1 MPQQKFLITL
11 KAADKRKMPEYD
23 EDDGDCDEDVQV
35 YPSADLTPLLTPWP
49 APIHLSPLGVGNLL

>member
-23 EDDGDCDEDVQV
+23 DEDVQV

>member
-23 EDDGDCDEDVQV
+23 DEDDDDEDVQV
-35 YPSADLTPLLTPWP
+35 YPSAALTPLLTPWP